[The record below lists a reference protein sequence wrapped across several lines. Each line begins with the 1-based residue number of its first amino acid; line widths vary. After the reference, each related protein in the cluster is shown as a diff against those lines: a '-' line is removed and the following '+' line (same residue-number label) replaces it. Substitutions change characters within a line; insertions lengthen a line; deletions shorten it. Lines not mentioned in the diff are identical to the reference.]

1 LNHSKIEAGVRLI
14 LQGLG
19 CDTKDRNYA
28 ETPERVARAYEEMFS
43 AKETEFSTFE
53 ESYSDFILLS
63 GHEVFSLCP
72 HHLLP
77 VRMDVSLAYIPNG
90 EVLGLSKLAR
100 VLHDCN
106 SGPLLQEAFTRQAC
120 EHLESIVGGS
130 HGVACLVVA
139 HHDCMQ
145 IRGIRT
151 HGHVTTYTL
160 KGDFLNKPHIQ
171 DRFFDL
177 SRRA

>member
-1 LNHSKIEAGVRLI
+1 MNHSKVEAGVRLI
-14 LQGLG
+14 LSGLG

-28 ETPERVARAYEEMFS
+28 ETPERYARALDEMFS
-43 AKETEFSTFE
+43 VKETEYATFA
-53 ESYSDFILLS
+53 ESYSDFILLN
-63 GHEVFSLCP
+63 GHKVFSLCP

-77 VRMDVSLAYIPNG
+77 VTMDVSVAYIPHG

-106 SGPLLQEAFTRQAC
+106 TGPLLQEAFTREVC
-120 EHLESIVGGS
+120 ERLESIVGRS

-139 HHDCMQ
+139 NHGCMQ

-151 HGHVTTYTL
+151 SGHVTTYKLT
-160 KGDFLNKPHIQ
+160 GDFLNKPHIQ
-171 DRFFDL
+171 DRFFQL
-177 SRRA
+177 SGRR